1 MTDPTS
7 SPYELELFTLVAKQ
21 DAWRILTLLTTLEEP
36 VSHTQIEKFL
46 TAFDHGTPSAVK
58 TDATCAEP
66 VHTTIAQLDDADV
79 INETASGLIRGPRF
93 TDAFQMVLLS

>member
-1 MTDPTS
+1 MPDPTS
-7 SPYELELFTLVAKQ
+7 SPCELELFTLVAKQ

-36 VSHTQIEKFL
+36 VSHTQIETFL
-46 TAFDHGTPSAVK
+46 TAFDHGTPSAVE
-58 TDATCAEP
+58 TDATCTDT

-93 TDAFQMVLLS
+93 TDAFQMVPLS